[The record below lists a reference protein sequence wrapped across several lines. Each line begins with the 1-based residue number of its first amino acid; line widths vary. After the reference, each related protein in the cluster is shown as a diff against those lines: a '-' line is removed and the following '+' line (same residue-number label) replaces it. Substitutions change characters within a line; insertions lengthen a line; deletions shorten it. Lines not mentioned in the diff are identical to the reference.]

1 MITVGC
7 STFRTRSST
16 FRLLQNA
23 QYGVF
28 FSRTLAEWNSTHI
41 WHKL

>member
-16 FRLLQNA
+16 FRLSQNTLW
-23 QYGVF
+23 GVI
-28 FSRTLAEWNSTHI
+28 FSRTLAEWNSNHI
-41 WHKL
+41 WH